1 MGCSQTSVLSRYDM
15 QDNPLNPGDTGH
27 LVFYCVMQAVC
38 YILCF
43 TSKRFEQEKNGVQF
57 LRSWDWTRILNSP
70 LDPLRVGLLGCW
82 FRVVLH
88 PIDRRRVYSRVQTPL
103 AAEHRRH

>member
-1 MGCSQTSVLSRYDM
+1 
-15 QDNPLNPGDTGH
+15 
-27 LVFYCVMQAVC
+27 MQAVC

-70 LDPLRVGLLGCW
+70 LDPLRV
-82 FRVVLH
+82 RS
-88 PIDRRRVYSRVQTPL
+88 DES
-103 AAEHRRH
+103 AEP